1 MSRNDAHSPANLVT
15 EDYEYILSAD
25 NSPEFGPGWVMQYGD
40 FGLETS
46 RALGRTDR
54 LGRGV
59 WQCHHC
65 GARIRY
71 FAVLKHVPTGD
82 YIAVGET
89 CLENRFERATHE
101 FQALRRQA
109 QLDRQAQRIKTA
121 IAEFVASNS
130 DLAFM
135 ADKTGETTPEAS
147 KDNDFIKDVARK
159 LRQYGELSE
168 RQIEAVRRAVV
179 RDAERAARQEAQAEE
194 ATAPVPTGRVT
205 ITGTVVMRRF
215 YENDFGGSIKI
226 IVKGETD
233 GGFWKVFVTEPAAIT
248 TEVGDVVT
256 LTATIEASDKDE
268 SFGFGKRPSKASV
281 LTPANP
287 T

>member
-1 MSRNDAHSPANLVT
+1 MSRNDAHSPTNLVT

-25 NSPEFGPGWVMQYGD
+25 NSPGFGPGWVLRYGD

-46 RALGRTDR
+46 RALSRTDR

-59 WQCHHC
+59 HQCHHC
-65 GARIRY
+65 GAYIRY
-71 FAVLKHVPTGD
+71 FAILKHVPTGD

-101 FQALRRQA
+101 FQALRKQA

-121 IAEFVASNS
+121 VAEFVAANS
-130 DLAFM
+130 DLTFM
-135 ADKTGETTPEAS
+135 ADKTGETTPETS
-147 KDNDFIKDVARK
+147 KDNDFIADVARK
-159 LRQYGELSE
+159 LRTYGELSE
-168 RQIEAVRRAVV
+168 RQVEAVRKAIV
-179 RDAERAARQEAQAEE
+179 RDAERAARQAAQAEE
-194 ATAPVPTGRVT
+194 ATTPVPTGRVQ

-215 YENDFGGSIKI
+215 YDSDFGGSIKI

-233 GGFWKVFVTEPAAIT
+233 EGFWKVFVTEPAAIT

-256 LTATIEASDKDE
+256 LTATVEASDKDE
-268 SFGFGKRPSKASV
+268 SFGFGKRPSKASI

-287 T
+287 V